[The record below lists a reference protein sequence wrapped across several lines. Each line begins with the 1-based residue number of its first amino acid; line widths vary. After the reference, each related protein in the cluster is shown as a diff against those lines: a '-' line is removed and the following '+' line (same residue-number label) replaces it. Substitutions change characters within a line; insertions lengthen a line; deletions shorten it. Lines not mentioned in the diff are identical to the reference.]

1 MMVLNRRCYNDG
13 HSPMAGKLFCREVIL
28 IDLIFLFALAIAPA
42 STQLVPAGDAELDAF
57 IQQRVRAQQASL
69 PLDAGQ
75 GFTFTRLTYID
86 REMHYTVEVSGM
98 DAEDLKIS
106 VPQMISSSC
115 ETAKPFVE
123 RGVIYRYSY
132 TIPQTGYVETLILNK
147 EICSF

>member
-1 MMVLNRRCYNDG
+1 M
-13 HSPMAGKLFCREVIL
+13 
-28 IDLIFLFALAIAPA
+28 IDLIVLITLAIAPV

-69 PLDAGQ
+69 PLDTGQ
-75 GFTFTRLTYID
+75 GFTFTRLSYAN
-86 REMHYTVEVSGM
+86 REMHYTLEVSGM

-115 ETAKPFVE
+115 AAARPFLE
-123 RGVIYRYSY
+123 RGVSYRYSY
-132 TIPQTGYVETLILNK
+132 TITQTGYVETLLLNK